1 MREAL
6 LTVNGMTCSACVNT
20 ITAQVMTLVGV
31 DACNLSLVT
40 NECHVKYQES
50 KCTVE
55 TIIETINDCGF
66 DSEFIRDNACD
77 INANSIQGLLTIQ
90 GMTCGSCVASVT
102 QQVQK
107 LQGIKKVVVSLVTE
121 ECHVEFDPSEVSLEH
136 IRESIENCGF
146 DANIISTA
154 EPTNSSLKKATLK
167 ILNIDVES
175 NLSETTAPFES
186 LVGGGIISANM
197 SSNAILSIE
206 YDRKLVGIRDLI
218 HRIRSLGYEAVIASS
233 LDSTTQLKL
242 LSKVR
247 EIQYWRSTCLKA
259 CFFAITTMLVYMII
273 PMVIPKLKRSHIFP
287 YNETF
292 FLRGLFYRDII
303 GFLASTYVQF
313 GIGSYFYKA
322 FWNSLKHKVGTMDTL
337 VCISTSC
344 AYVFSLYSIIRN
356 IVHPNESGQLPN
368 VIFDTSVMLI
378 AFISLGKL
386 LENKAKSATSTA
398 LSKLISLTPS
408 SCIILEKG
416 DPQHLLEI
424 PIDQLDTGDI
434 VEVKPGMRIPADGII
449 TEGET
454 EIDESLMTGE
464 SFLVHKT
471 KGTTVIGGSINGPG
485 HFYFMATAVGDE
497 STISNIIKT
506 MKQAQLTKAPIQ
518 RYADFLASIFV
529 PSILF
534 LALTTFIV
542 WFILSK
548 ALLSSLPIWT
558 SENGRFYTCFQTA
571 ISVVIVACPCAL
583 GLAAPTAIMVGTG
596 VGAQNQVL
604 IKSGDVL
611 ERFNKVGAF
620 IFDKTGTLT
629 TGCMKVKHFLV
640 ENSTELT
647 CEIIACMKA
656 AESISEHP
664 VAKAI
669 VNYCNDKQ
677 IDAGKE
683 SIVANVMDS
692 KIFMGKGLQ
701 CSCEINGSS
710 YRLII
715 GSKSLMPSQWQE
727 FPSSLYDE
735 DEGFTVSYVCINDVV
750 VGRFEIVDEIKKD
763 AYETVQY
770 MNNKGYK
777 TYMVT
782 GDTHSCAIKVAQQVG
797 ISLNNVFSEITPDGK
812 ADVVQQLKNEL
823 NENVV
828 FIGDGINDSPA
839 LVISDVGISI
849 STGTDIAMEAAD
861 VVILC
866 DSDPKRASLKG
877 LVYAMD
883 ISQKTFRRVK
893 LNLFWALCY
902 NTFMIPIAMG
912 VLIPWGITL
921 HPMAAGLA
929 MAMSSVSV
937 VLSSLALKRWRPID
951 LNSRQN
957 SFFEAKRRSI
967 WSKVF
972 TRDSQRNEDIE
983 LQTELIRG

>member
-1 MREAL
+1 
-6 LTVNGMTCSACVNT
+6 MTCSACVNT
-20 ITAQVMTLVGV
+20 ITSQVMTLVGV
-31 DACNLSLVT
+31 DACNVSLVT
-40 NECHVKYQES
+40 NECNVKYQDN
-50 KCTVE
+50 KCTVQ

-66 DSEFIRDNACD
+66 DSELISDNECD
-77 INANSIQGLLTIQ
+77 IKTNSRQGLLTIQ
-90 GMTCGSCVASVT
+90 GMTCGSCVTSIT
-102 QQVQK
+102 QQVAK
-107 LQGIKKVVVSLVTE
+107 LQGVQSIVVSLVTE
-121 ECHVEFDPSEVSLEH
+121 ECHVDFDSSEVSLED
-136 IRESIENCGF
+136 IKETIENCGF
-146 DANIISTA
+146 DANIISIS
-154 EPTNSSLKKATLK
+154 EPTNSSFKKVTLK
-167 ILNIDVES
+167 ILNIDFEADFS
-175 NLSETTAPFES
+175 DITAAIQS
-186 LVGGGIISANM
+186 LVGGGIISASM
-197 SSNAILSIE
+197 STNGILSIE
-206 YDRKLVGIRDLI
+206 YDRKVIGIRDII
-218 HRIRSLGYEAVIASS
+218 HRIRSLGYEALIASS

-273 PMVIPKLKRSHIFP
+273 PMAIPKLKRNHIFP
-287 YNETF
+287 YSETF
-292 FLRGLFYRDII
+292 FLRGLYYRDII

-313 GIGSYFYKA
+313 VIGSYFYKA
-322 FWNSLKHKVGTMDTL
+322 FWNSLKHRTGTMDTL

-344 AYVFSLYSIIRN
+344 AYFFSLYSIIRN
-356 IVHPNESGQLPN
+356 IVHPNESGHLPN

-408 SCIILEKG
+408 SCTILENG
-416 DPQHLLEI
+416 NPQELLEI
-424 PIDQLDTGDI
+424 PIDLLDTGDI

-449 TEGET
+449 TQGET

-471 KGTTVIGGSINGPG
+471 NGSTVIGGSINGPG

-497 STISNIIKT
+497 SKISNIIRT

-542 WFILSK
+542 WFSLSK
-548 ALLSSLPIWT
+548 VFLNSLPIWT
-558 SENGRFYTCFQTA
+558 LENGRFYICFQTA

-629 TGCMKVKHFLV
+629 TGCMKVKNFLV
-640 ENSTELT
+640 ESSTELT
-647 CEIIACMKA
+647 CEIMACMKA

-669 VNYCNDKQ
+669 VSYCNDHQ
-677 IDAGKE
+677 IDAGE
-683 SIVANVMDS
+683 EIVVATVLDS
-692 KIFMGKGLQ
+692 KIFMGKGLR
-701 CSCEINGSS
+701 CNCEVNGSTYS
-710 YRLII
+710 VTI

-727 FPSSLYDE
+727 LPSSLYDE
-735 DEGFTVSYVCINDVV
+735 DEGFTVSYVCINGDV

-770 MNNKGYK
+770 LNNKGYK

-782 GDTHSCAIKVAQQVG
+782 GDTHSCAIKVAHQTG

-812 ADVVQQLKNEL
+812 ADVVQQLQSEL

-877 LVYAMD
+877 LIYAMD

-957 SFFEAKRRSI
+957 SSFEAKRRSI
-967 WSKVF
+967 WSKFF
-972 TRDSQRNEDIE
+972 TRDRQGNEDIE
-983 LQTELIRG
+983 LQTGLVRE